1 MLNELIT
8 SKTRF
13 RLLLKFFLN
22 PDNKSYLRN
31 LEREFEESTN
41 SIRVELNKLENLK
54 LLNSSIDGNKKVFQV
69 NISHIFFTDIR
80 NMLLKEFGLDLV
92 KLLLAQ
98 RIKGLQDIYVLNNQ
112 SLEEKIIIYLILVGD
127 NLNANE
133 VKPTIDDI
141 ELVIKKK
148 IGFVVMDND
157 SHFRFIDRTKY
168 FKL

>member
-13 RLLLKFFLN
+13 KLLLKFFLN

-31 LEREFEESTN
+31 LERELEESSN
-41 SIRVELNKLENLK
+41 SIRVELTKLENLK

-69 NISHIFFTDIR
+69 NISHIFFSDIR

-112 SLEEKIIIYLILVGD
+112 SLEEKIIIYLILVGE

-141 ELVIKKK
+141 ELVIKKQ
-148 IGFVVMDND
+148 IGFLVMDNE
-157 SHFRFIDRTKY
+157 SQSRFLDHTKY

>member
-54 LLNSSIDGNKKVFQV
+54 LLNSSIEGNKKVFQV
-69 NISHIFFTDIR
+69 NISHNFFPDIR

-92 KLLLAQ
+92 KLLLTQ
-98 RIKGLQDIYVLNNQ
+98 RIKGLHDIYVLNNQ
-112 SLEEKIIIYLILVGD
+112 SLEEKIIIYLILVGE

-141 ELVIKKK
+141 ELVIKKQ
-148 IGFVVMDND
+148 IGFLVMDNE
-157 SHFRFIDRTKY
+157 SQSRFLDRTKY
-168 FKL
+168 IKL

>member
-13 RLLLKFFLN
+13 KLLLKFFLN

-31 LEREFEESTN
+31 LEREFEESAN
-41 SIRVELNKLENLK
+41 SIRVELNKLENLR
-54 LLNSSIDGNKKVFQV
+54 LLNSSIDGNKKFFQV
-69 NISHIFFTDIR
+69 NISHIFFPDIR

-92 KLLLAQ
+92 KLLLTQ

-127 NLNANE
+127 NLNAIE

>member
-31 LEREFEESTN
+31 LERELEESSN

-112 SLEEKIIIYLILVGD
+112 SLEEKIIIYLILVGE

>member
-13 RLLLKFFLN
+13 KLLLKFFLN

-31 LEREFEESTN
+31 LERELEESSN

-69 NISHIFFTDIR
+69 NISHIFFSDIR

-112 SLEEKIIIYLILVGD
+112 SLEEKIIIYLILVGE

-141 ELVIKKK
+141 ELVIKKQ
-148 IGFVVMDND
+148 IGFLVMDNE
-157 SHFRFIDRTKY
+157 SQSRFLDRTKY
-168 FKL
+168 IKL